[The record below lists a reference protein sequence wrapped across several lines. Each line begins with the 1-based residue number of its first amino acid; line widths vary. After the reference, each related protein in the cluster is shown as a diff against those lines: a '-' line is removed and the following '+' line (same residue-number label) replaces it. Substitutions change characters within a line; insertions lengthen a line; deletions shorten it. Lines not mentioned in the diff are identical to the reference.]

1 MEWNQPEDKE
11 SLSRQR
17 VDDNVAWQSTTLQ
30 SNHRIRVRYIY
41 NLQSLSNVE
50 PNSQELVNKNSS
62 SRGGIPSCQLLTRKA
77 SEAPQETRLLPFLLS
92 SHWKLFEKT
101 RFLTTPHTLG
111 RDRKKWNKNWTYLET
126 SFLLLSF
133 YSDKKF
139 NICCL
144 GRKRYQWSYKMTPLR
159 TTKPTWQA

>member
-1 MEWNQPEDKE
+1 MSHGNLLHSNP
-11 SLSRQR
+11 
-17 VDDNVAWQSTTLQ
+17 TTGLELD
-30 SNHRIRVRYIY
+30 IY

-50 PNSQELVNKNSS
+50 PNSQELVNK
-62 SRGGIPSCQLLTRKA
+62 IPVPEVGYLHVSCWPGRHQRLPRKPDFCHF
-77 SEAPQETRLLPFLLS
+77 SWVPIENYLKKQDFWQ
-92 SHWKLFEKT
+92 H
-101 RFLTTPHTLG
+101 HTLWVETQ
-111 RDRKKWNKNWTYLET
+111 KQWNKNWTYLET